1 MWQNLLILIM
11 FDTSNE
17 CVLYELTLL
26 SYEIS
31 GGTAFILCGV
41 CMILFA
47 IFIFSFF
54 FGILYNHGGF
64 LTFMVVVFL
73 ANLLVDLILLCIYLP
88 EQPWTADKALDA
100 TMFCLFTMD
109 EILNFLLMVK
119 ISCCQ
124 TSC

>member
-1 MWQNLLILIM
+1 MLL
-11 FDTSNE
+11 
-17 CVLYELTLL
+17 Y
-26 SYEIS
+26 YEIS
-31 GGTAFILCGV
+31 GGTAFILCAA
-41 CMILFA
+41 CMILFG
-47 IFIFSFF
+47 IFIFSYF
-54 FGILYNHGGF
+54 FGILYNHRGF

-73 ANLLVDLILLCIYLP
+73 ANLLVDLILLCSYLP
-88 EQPWTADKALDA
+88 EQPWTADKTLDA